1 MTENLP
7 KEELARIDDALYAN
21 TTSQWRKMAM
31 VIGLTMMESGNP
43 HNLPDIFFGER
54 VRKLID
60 ERRLE
65 FQGELGSF
73 RYCEVR
79 RLE

>member
-1 MTENLP
+1 MNENLS
-7 KEELARIDDALYAN
+7 KEELAHIDDALYSN

-31 VIGLTMMESGNP
+31 VIALTMTESGNP
-43 HNLPDIFFGER
+43 HNLPDIFFSER
-54 VRKLID
+54 VKRLID

-65 FQGELGSF
+65 FQGELDSF

-79 RLE
+79 RPE